1 MFRELYITGAGVS
14 AQSGIPTFRGKDG
27 FWTIGSKNYTP
38 QEMATRY
45 MYENNPEE
53 FLIWYYKR
61 FAKYRNTMPNKVH
74 SWLNNKKLITQNI
87 DGLDGKAGNKD
98 YIAIHGR
105 LDKVTF
111 YHEQGRHVEISD
123 APWDIV
129 AKECPDEED
138 KQKLSKILLN
148 IFKISIHT
156 KKPEKMK
163 SLKPFVLLFDE
174 FYTNIYRM
182 DEAENWIQ
190 NARKIVFLGTS
201 FSVNITSIALNIG
214 ISNNSLIEVVDPNP
228 INLDLENINYYK
240 MTAEEYIN
248 SLR

>member
-1 MFRELYITGAGVS
+1 MLSIEILCLIKYIVGL
-14 AQSGIPTFRGKDG
+14 I
-27 FWTIGSKNYTP
+27 IKN
-38 QEMATRY
+38 
-45 MYENNPEE
+45 
-53 FLIWYYKR
+53 L
-61 FAKYRNTMPNKVH
+61 
-74 SWLNNKKLITQNI
+74 LTQNI

-98 YIAIHGR
+98 YYATPTKSFPAIHGR

-138 KQKLSKILLN
+138 KQKLSKVLLN
-148 IFKISIHT
+148 IFKISSHT

-190 NARKIVFLGTS
+190 NAKKIVFLELPL
-201 FSVNITSIALNIG
+201 V
-214 ISNNSLIEVVDPNP
+214 
-228 INLDLENINYYK
+228 
-240 MTAEEYIN
+240 
-248 SLR
+248 

>member
-1 MFRELYITGAGVS
+1 
-14 AQSGIPTFRGKDG
+14 
-27 FWTIGSKNYTP
+27 
-38 QEMATRY
+38 
-45 MYENNPEE
+45 
-53 FLIWYYKR
+53 
-61 FAKYRNTMPNKVH
+61 MPNKVH

-123 APWDIV
+123 ASLWDIV
-129 AKECPDEED
+129 MKECPDEED
-138 KQKLSKILLN
+138 KQKLSKVLLN
-148 IFKISIHT
+148 IFKISSHT
-156 KKPEKMK
+156 KNQPEKMK

-190 NARKIVFLGTS
+190 NAKKKIVFLGTS
-201 FSVNITSIALNIG
+201 FSVNITSIFLNIG

-248 SLR
+248 SLS